1 MTLDRFF
8 KYFEEELQENEPL
21 THYHR
26 FINSPK
32 LYEFRKSYLEQ
43 RYRFVLNH
51 VEKPNAQIWDVGCGY
66 GTTSILLGLN
76 GHNVL
81 GTTLEYYFDEIK
93 NRLRYW
99 SQYGN
104 MSEVNLEYQN
114 MFDHHPEDESLDY
127 IVAQDTLHHLE
138 PFDKAVEIF
147 HRVLK
152 PDGKIIVSEEN
163 GNNIICNIKHFRE
176 RGFKRISSYYDER
189 LKKEIIFGNENTRGL
204 SKWKKEF
211 SKGDFEVEED
221 SVEYIRYY
229 MPGKY
234 DGTNTEEIIE
244 KESRLWKKKPL
255 LRELFFFGMNFT
267 VQKSE

>member
-1 MTLDRFF
+1 M
-8 KYFEEELQENEPL
+8 

-32 LYEFRKSYLEQ
+32 LYDFRKSYLEQ
-43 RYRFVLNH
+43 RYRFVLDQI
-51 VEKPNAQIWDVGCGY
+51 EKPHAQIWDVGCGY

-76 GHNVL
+76 GHKVL

-93 NRLRYW
+93 NRLKYW
-99 SQYGN
+99 SQFGDI
-104 MSEVNLEYQN
+104 SSVTLEYQN
-114 MFDHHPEDESLDY
+114 MFDKYPAEESLDY

-147 HRVLK
+147 HKVLK

-189 LKKEIIFGNENTRGL
+189 LNKEIVFGNENTRSL
-204 SKWKKEF
+204 SKWKSAF
-211 SKGDFEVEED
+211 AKGGFKVDTD
-221 SVEYIRYY
+221 TLEYIRYY

-234 DGTNTEEIIE
+234 DGTNTEDIIK
-244 KESRLWKKKPL
+244 KESRLWKKSSL
-255 LRELFFFGMNFT
+255 LREFFFFGMNFT
-267 VQKSE
+267 VGKAK